1 MTHVLTLVGAPGE
14 GAVDLALVKNA
25 TAVLPAAGSL
35 RWLAEDEACDIPF
48 APGDAEI
55 KGLESALR
63 SALDGRP
70 VDLIVQPVRNRAK
83 ELLVADMD
91 STIINQ
97 ECIDE
102 LADFAGFKT
111 KVAAITERAMRG
123 ELEFAPA
130 VRERVGLLEGL
141 TTETLA
147 RVYKE
152 RITEMSGARTLVQTM
167 KAHGATCLLVSG
179 GFTYF
184 TSRVAASVGF
194 DRDRANRLEIA
205 DDRLTGRVH
214 EPILG
219 RDTKRE
225 TLISAC
231 EEFGMDRSAT
241 MAVGDGANDL
251 AMIEE
256 AGLGIAYRAKPI
268 VAAEADAR
276 IDHGDLTALLY
287 CQGYDRSAFRD

>member
-14 GAVDLALVKNA
+14 SAVDTPLVKSA
-25 TAVLPAAGSL
+25 AAMLPAADSP
-35 RWLAEDEACDIPF
+35 RWLAEGDACDIPF
-48 APGDAEI
+48 APDSAEI
-55 KGLESALR
+55 KGLENSIRTL
-63 SALDGRP
+63 LDGSP
-70 VDLIVQPVRNRAK
+70 VDVIVQPTQCRTK
-83 ELLVADMD
+83 KLLVADMD

-141 TTETLA
+141 TTDTLV
-147 RVYKE
+147 RVYAE

-167 KAHGATCLLVSG
+167 KAHGAKCLLVSG

-184 TSRVAASVGF
+184 TSRVAESVGF

-205 DDRLTGRVH
+205 DETLTGRVH

-219 RDTKRE
+219 RDAKRE
-225 TLISAC
+225 TLIAAC
-231 EEFGMDRSAT
+231 DEFGLDRSAT

-268 VAAEADAR
+268 VAAQADAR

-287 CQGYDRSAFRD
+287 CQGYDRNAFRD

>member
-1 MTHVLTLVGAPGE
+1 MTHILTLIGAPGA
-14 GAVDLALVKNA
+14 GAVD
-25 TAVLPAAGSL
+25 TAIVTRAAGL
-35 RWLAEDEACDIPF
+35 LPDAGEPVWLAQGDACDIPF
-48 APGDAEI
+48 APDAAEI
-55 KGLESALR
+55 KSIDSALR
-63 SALDGRP
+63 NELNGSP
-70 VDLIVQPVRNRAK
+70 VDIVLQPVHGRAK
-83 ELLVADMD
+83 RLLIADMD

-102 LADFAGFKT
+102 IADFAGVKP

-130 VRERVGLLEGL
+130 VRERVGLLAGL
-141 TTETLA
+141 DVDVLDQ
-147 RVYKE
+147 VYSE
-152 RITEMSGARTLVQTM
+152 RITEMAGARTLVQTM
-167 KAHGATCLLVSG
+167 KAHGARCLLVSG

-184 TSRVAASVGF
+184 TERVAGSVGF
-194 DRDRANRLEIA
+194 DFNRANRLEIA

-225 TLISAC
+225 TLIATRT
-231 EEFGMDRSAT
+231 ELGLDPIET

-256 AGLGIAYRAKPI
+256 AGLGVAYRAKPV
-268 VAAEADAR
+268 VAQEADAR
-276 IDHGDLTALLY
+276 ITHGDLTALLY
-287 CQGYDRSAFRD
+287 CQGYDRSAFRN